1 MWRSYFDVANDF
13 HYQYDDFVP
22 PASLLRVG
30 LDTRQD
36 RLGQK
41 EIQVPSD
48 FVQPWFFRLRAA
60 IVKIVT
66 EFNGK

>member
-1 MWRSYFDVANDF
+1 MLQMIFIINIIKN
-13 HYQYDDFVP
+13 VP
-22 PASLLRVG
+22 PASLFWVG

-48 FVQPWFFRLRAA
+48 FVHPWFFRLRAA